1 MFNRDTPYESRSGT
15 TDRIKSSVS
24 TSPSMAIIFLCVI
37 SFLLE
42 VALLSMA
49 PGLGALYMS
58 TFQFD
63 PGSFMTRPWT
73 LVTYIFLHTGL
84 GHLFFNMLVL
94 YFFGTALERRAGNK
108 QLLGIF
114 FTAGILSALGYAF
127 LSWPIF
133 NIYPGPMIGASGAI
147 YGVFAAL
154 TVLEPNL
161 RVYVYFVPMRLK
173 HALLLFAVFDFLMAS
188 STNLDMIAHTAHLSG
203 LFVGLYMGFR
213 MKKMNEK
220 YRITRYAGRW

>member
-1 MFNRDTPYESRSGT
+1 MFNRDTPYESRGGT
-15 TDRIKSSVS
+15 SDRIKSSVS
-24 TSPSMAIIFLCVI
+24 ASPSMAIIFLCIV
-37 SFLLE
+37 SFFLE
-42 VALLSMA
+42 MV
-49 PGLGALYMS
+49 PGIGPLYID

-63 PGSFMTRPWT
+63 PNHIFTRPWT
-73 LVTYIFLHTGL
+73 LVTYIFLHAGL
-84 GHLFFNMLVL
+84 WHLFFNMIVL
-94 YFFGTALERRAGNK
+94 YFFGTALERRVGNK

-114 FTAGILSALGYAF
+114 FTAGILSAIGYTF
-127 LSWPIF
+127 LSRPIF

-173 HALLLFAVFDFLMAS
+173 HALVLFAVFDFLMVN
-188 STNLDMIAHTAHLSG
+188 STDMIAHTAHLSG

-213 MKKMNEK
+213 LKKMHDK
-220 YRITRYAGRW
+220 YARTRFDGRW

>member
-1 MFNRDTPYESRSGT
+1 MFDHDTPYESRGGT
-15 TDRIKSSVS
+15 SDRIKSYVS
-24 TSPSMAIIFLCVI
+24 ASPSMAIIFLCIV

-42 VALLSMA
+42 MV
-49 PGLGALYMS
+49 PGIGPLYVYS
-58 TFQFD
+58 FQFD
-63 PGSFMTRPWT
+63 PNSLVTRPWT

-84 GHLFFNMLVL
+84 LHLLFNMIVL
-94 YFFGTALERRAGNK
+94 FFFGTALERRVGNK
-108 QLLGIF
+108 QLLGVF
-114 FTAGILSALGYAF
+114 FTAGVLSAIGYTF

-133 NIYPGPMIGASGAI
+133 NISPGPMIGASGAI

-173 HALLLFAVFDFLMAS
+173 HALILFALFDFLMVN
-188 STNLDMIAHTAHLSG
+188 STDMIAHTAHLSG
-203 LFVGLYMGFR
+203 LFVGLYMGYR

-220 YRITRYAGRW
+220 YRITRYVGRW